1 MLHKA
6 IKESRFC
13 IVVFSPNYASSSW
26 CLGELEKIYDCTVS
40 KGLQTVLPV
49 FYGVDPTHVRRQTGC
64 FEKAFS
70 DHEAAYGKDS
80 DKVFKWRQALKEI
93 ANLSGWDIENKPES
107 VVIEEIVRKVFNE
120 VNFELPSEYPSLV
133 GMGSRAGGLK
143 IKLLGSP
150 DDVLVVGIPEMGG
163 VGKTTI
169 ARVVY
174 DTIRFEFDGCS
185 FLANVSEISK
195 KRGIMYLQ
203 EQLLRDILKDK
214 KTRVND
220 AYQGVSMIKKSL
232 SSRKVL
238 VVLDDVAESDQLAA
252 LAGNFHWFGPGSRV
266 IITTRD
272 QHLLV
277 QHGVGEFFYPK
288 KLDHDESLHLFSLRA
303 FKRDRPP
310 ELYLQLSIEGSELV
324 EGLFLQDTNG
334 ISSTKIEALDVDAK
348 TLRKMNRL
356 RLLKLEDVDLSG
368 DLRYLS
374 GEIRFLHWDSYQK
387 KSLPDGFQSNKLVD
401 LGLRHS
407 LIEKLSLDEKPMENL
422 KYLDL
427 SHSTRLI
434 DTPDFSLLPNLEE
447 LLLVGCVGLYRLH
460 PSIGLLEKLVM
471 LNLSGCRN
479 LLELPSSISGLCS
492 LKYLDLFACS
502 KLAQLPEAICH
513 LQCLE
518 ELDLGHTMIH
528 PPYFLTRLKNLKGLS
543 FSGCEGQLSQTWH
556 SFISSFFRKRD
567 SPEPRRFPLTMLS
580 NFCKLKRLDLSD
592 CNVSDHAEPIDLS
605 CLSLLEQLDLTGN
618 NFTRLPFDV
627 SRLQKLESLG
637 LESCER
643 LEALPSLP
651 CGMRM
656 VIANHCSSLKMLPD
670 EIGVALSRKCEFSF
684 VNCHKLDNFS
694 SNRVADRLLRSLLQN
709 QFKTG
714 SKEPQPG
721 RPSNFQIPGCEVP
734 RWFICRSDGR
744 DNATIQMGS
753 GWFDDFFQ
761 GFIVSAVFEDAGLG
775 NSSSSYY
782 EFSYSIGVDRKV
794 QFPSTSF
801 LMSKSYG
808 TINSK
813 HLWLSFIS
821 QRRWL
826 LYSEFP
832 QDDGRC
838 QVQVQFYSCNPDIR
852 VISCGIHPV
861 YSEGGKGP
869 SEVGEIQWSSSV
881 NFGHNI
887 IPSHL
892 ELPAV
897 GDGCRMK
904 RDRDF
909 PHSIGNGQKLIAN
922 NSFDDKAHLKRFK
935 EL

>member
-1 MLHKA
+1 MTKETIAYAAINSGNSGGPAFNDKGKCVGIAFQSLKHEDAENIGYLIPTPVILHFIHDYEKNGSYTGFP
-6 IKESRFC
+6 ILGVEWQKMENPDLR
-13 IVVFSPNYASSSW
+13 SSM
-26 CLGELEKIYDCTVS
+26 GMKTDQ
-40 KGLQTVLPV
+40 KGVR
-49 FYGVDPTHVRRQTGC
+49 VRRVEPTAPESNVLLPSDVILSFDGVNIANDGTVPFRHGERIGFSYLVSQKYTGDNARVKVLRSSEILEFNIKLAVSVPYLRSEYGKEYEFDAPVKLLDKLLHAMAESVDEQLDVVSQLGWRSILWHREEALYV
-64 FEKAFS
+64 FE
-70 DHEAAYGKDS
+70 ERQGLVQAYGKDS

-195 KRGIMYLQ
+195 KRGIEYLQ

-220 AYQGVSMIKKSL
+220 VYQGVSMIKKSL

-272 QHLLV
+272 QHLLF
-277 QHGVGEFFYPK
+277 QHGVGEFFHPE

-310 ELYLQLSIEGSELV
+310 EMYLELSNEVVSYTGGLPLALTVLGSFLFGRSVDEWKSMLNRLKTTPVEKITNTLKISFDGLQEKEKKMFLDIACFFKGENKNRVMKIWDGCGFDPDIGVRVLLDKFLISIRDDQELWMHDLLQQMGWEIVCRESPMELGGRSRLWNTEDIRYVLRNDKGSELV
-324 EGLFLQDTNG
+324 EGLFVRDTNG

-348 TLRKMNRL
+348 TFRKMNRL

-460 PSIGLLEKLVM
+460 PSIGLLVKLVM

-567 SPEPRRFPLTMLS
+567 SPE
-580 NFCKLKRLDLSD
+580 
-592 CNVSDHAEPIDLS
+592 
-605 CLSLLEQLDLTGN
+605 
-618 NFTRLPFDV
+618 
-627 SRLQKLESLG
+627 
-637 LESCER
+637 
-643 LEALPSLP
+643 
-651 CGMRM
+651 
-656 VIANHCSSLKMLPD
+656 
-670 EIGVALSRKCEFSF
+670 
-684 VNCHKLDNFS
+684 
-694 SNRVADRLLRSLLQN
+694 
-709 QFKTG
+709 
-714 SKEPQPG
+714 
-721 RPSNFQIPGCEVP
+721 
-734 RWFICRSDGR
+734 
-744 DNATIQMGS
+744 
-753 GWFDDFFQ
+753 
-761 GFIVSAVFEDAGLG
+761 
-775 NSSSSYY
+775 
-782 EFSYSIGVDRKV
+782 
-794 QFPSTSF
+794 TS
-801 LMSKSYG
+801 
-808 TINSK
+808 
-813 HLWLSFIS
+813 
-821 QRRWL
+821 
-826 LYSEFP
+826 
-832 QDDGRC
+832 
-838 QVQVQFYSCNPDIR
+838 
-852 VISCGIHPV
+852 
-861 YSEGGKGP
+861 
-869 SEVGEIQWSSSV
+869 
-881 NFGHNI
+881 
-887 IPSHL
+887 
-892 ELPAV
+892 
-897 GDGCRMK
+897 
-904 RDRDF
+904 
-909 PHSIGNGQKLIAN
+909 
-922 NSFDDKAHLKRFK
+922 
-935 EL
+935 